1 MAYMDVLERGIAV
14 NFHGTFV
21 LNAVYKE
28 ITRWAK
34 TNQYNV
40 VETAYESSKQD
51 GLTSLNVGLNL
62 GKKVSD
68 YEGLGMAVTI
78 KASELK
84 DKKVNNKIMQE
95 GDISITINTFIKR
108 DSDDVWSRKNYTR
121 FFREFYDK
129 FIGGSKM
136 EAEEKQIANDVKSLK
151 NAIKDFLGA
160 PNFKK

>member
-1 MAYMDVLERGIAV
+1 MGYLDVLERGITI

-34 TNQYNV
+34 TNRYSV
-40 VETAYESSKQD
+40 GETGYESSKQD
-51 GLTSLNVGLNL
+51 GLVSLKVGLNL
-62 GKKVSD
+62 VKKVSD
-68 YEGLGMAVTI
+68 YENIGMSVSI
-78 KASELK
+78 KATDLK

-95 GDISITINTFIKR
+95 GEIIISINTFIKR
-108 DSDDVWSRKNYTR
+108 GSDDTWSRKNYTR

-136 EAEEKQIANDVKSLK
+136 EADEKQISNDAKSLK